1 MSHAFLSPSA
11 SARWLRCT
19 PAPMLEA
26 QYQDQDTPYKA
37 EGTFAHAIAE
47 KTAAFYLGY
56 IDEAEYN
63 TSLSKFEKSEYYTRE
78 MLEHARDYAE
88 LILDKVAKRKNAE
101 VFLEIELNLDKYVP
115 ESFGT
120 ADCIIISDECLEV
133 IDYKYG
139 KGVTVSAQ
147 NNTQMQLYALGAFER
162 FEALYEIDRVITTIY
177 QPRLAKNPSSAEV
190 LIGLLMEWGKTYVR
204 PRAELAMK
212 GEGKFEPSEETCRFC
227 KFKSDCRARARKQLD
242 LFDAHEDTSAL
253 TIEEAAKILEEAAD
267 MKAWL
272 SDLEEKVYGELMAG
286 QSVKGWKLVEGRSIR
301 KLGAESKVVKA
312 LTDAGIDKKL
322 LYTSTLL
329 TLTQMEKD
337 FGKKFVDEALGDLII
352 KPQGKPTLAPESD
365 KRPAMSILDDFDN

>member
-1 MSHAFLSPSA
+1 MA
-11 SARWLRCT
+11 
-19 PAPMLEA
+19 
-26 QYQDQDTPYKA
+26 
-37 EGTFAHAIAE
+37 
-47 KTAAFYLGY
+47 
-56 IDEAEYN
+56 
-63 TSLSKFEKSEYYTRE
+63 
-78 MLEHARDYAE
+78 
-88 LILDKVAKRKNAE
+88 VA
-101 VFLEIELNLDKYVP
+101 
-115 ESFGT
+115 
-120 ADCIIISDECLEV
+120 
-133 IDYKYG
+133 
-139 KGVTVSAQ
+139 
-147 NNTQMQLYALGAFER
+147 TQ
-162 FEALYEIDRVITTIY
+162 ITT
-177 QPRLAKNPSSAEV
+177 
-190 LIGLLMEWGKTYVR
+190 G
-204 PRAELAMK
+204 

-242 LFDAHEDTSAL
+242 LFDAHQDTSAL

-286 QSVKGWKLVEGRSIR
+286 RSVKGWKLVEGRSIR

-352 KPQGKPTLAPESD
+352 KPHGKPTLAPESD